1 MLRYLIVF
9 INFIIFMRPLN
20 DATDIVEVL
29 E

>member
-9 INFIIFMRPLN
+9 ISFIIFMSPLN